1 MMKLSHATLLAVSL
15 VATASPALAQG
26 QRIQPKDGD
35 VVVIEDGARVKMIR
49 RSSATVRAIFNPGQ
63 HWLVI
68 LVDSAMPG
76 GRAPDGRVDTTY
88 TLNDVTGDW
97 PLGERWEG
105 TAVVDDY
112 SQVGDMGIV
121 GVGLSTPAGVVQL
134 LSPRGGS
141 AFRDQSA
148 TQVLSYGGAGR
159 GGARPGESFA
169 QAEAEQVGVAM
180 RSAAHLPP
188 AGFSTSTS
196 LNITGGGVV
205 GSAMGGLEG
214 SPAPPPPPAIGGP
227 MRVGGNIRTPRRTVD
242 AAPVMPDAARQAG
255 VTGVV
260 ILEMVIAPDGS
271 VRDVKVLRSIP
282 LLNQAAIDTVRQWR
296 YEPTLLNGTAVPV
309 IMTVTV
315 NFQ

>member
-1 MMKLSHATLLAVSL
+1 MKLSLATWLAVSL
-15 VATASPALAQG
+15 TATGIPALAQG
-26 QRIQPKDGD
+26 RQIQPKDGD

-49 RSSATVRAIFNPGQ
+49 RSNATVRAIFNPNE

-68 LVDSAMPG
+68 LVDSALPG

-105 TAVVDDY
+105 AAVVDDY
-112 SQVGDMGIV
+112 SNVGEMGIV

-141 AFRDQSA
+141 VFRDQAA
-148 TQVLSYGGAGR
+148 THVLSYIGAGR

-169 QAEAEQVGVAM
+169 QAEEEQVGVAM
-180 RSAAHLPP
+180 RNAAHIPP
-188 AGFSTSTS
+188 PGSS
-196 LNITGGGVV
+196 LSMTINGTGGIVSTPG
-205 GSAMGGLEG
+205 
-214 SPAPPPPPAIGGP
+214 PPPPPQAIGGP

-260 ILEMVIAPDGS
+260 ILEIVVAPDGS
-271 VRDVKVLRSIP
+271 VQDAKILRSIP

-296 YEPTLLNGTAVPV
+296 YEPTLLNGAPVPV
-309 IMTVTV
+309 VLTVTV
-315 NFQ
+315 NFR